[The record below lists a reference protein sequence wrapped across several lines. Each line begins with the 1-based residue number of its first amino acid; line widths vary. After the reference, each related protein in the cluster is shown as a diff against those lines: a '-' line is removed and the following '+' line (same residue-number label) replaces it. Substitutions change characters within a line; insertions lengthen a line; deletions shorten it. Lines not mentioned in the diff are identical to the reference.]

1 MQALHQEI
9 LPPSG
14 VEYATT
20 LKLTPSTLTEAA
32 TPSTSTSHGQSSP
45 GALYNIVVARA
56 NILRV
61 FEVRE
66 DPAPISPQLED
77 ERQRRADVRR
87 GTEAVEGEVEMD
99 GQGEGF
105 VNMGSVKFT
114 GPKDARSPPTVIR
127 FYFIREH
134 RLHGTVTGLES
145 VRIMSSS
152 EDRLDRLLVSFKDAK
167 IALLEWSAA
176 VHDLIT
182 VSIHTYER
190 APQLLSLDTAL
201 FKSELRTDPSSRC
214 AALSLPK
221 DALAILPFYQSQADL
236 DVMEQDFRTRDVP
249 YSPSFVLDLAA
260 EVDERIRNVVD
271 FVFLPG
277 FNNPTIAVL
286 FQAQQTWTGR
296 LKEFKDTMAVYIFT
310 LDLVSR
316 TYPVI
321 TKVEGL
327 PYDCLS
333 LLPCSAA
340 LGGVVVLASNA
351 VIHVD
356 QATRRV
362 ALPVNGWSPR
372 VSDMPTLPM
381 PAGARELR
389 LEGARIA
396 FVDQRTLF
404 VVLVD
409 GTIIPVEFVVDGKV
423 VSRLV
428 IGAALAQT
436 AAPAVV
442 REAHGE
448 HLFVGSTV
456 GPSVLLRT
464 ASVEEPLTN
473 ADGTD
478 ASGPAAVVDANNAM
492 DLDDDDDIYGTSS
505 PDPMPSASA
514 APSVK
519 TRTVIHLSL
528 CDSLPAYGPIS
539 DLAFALA
546 KNGDR
551 FVPELIAAT
560 GSGLLGGFTLFQR
573 DLPTRTKRKL
583 HAIGGARGVWSLPV
597 RTAIK
602 VNGVPYDRPA
612 NPFHAENDSLVL
624 GTDAIPS
631 PGFSRFGT
639 RTPKGDITITTRVQG
654 VTVGAAP
661 FFQGTAILHVM
672 SNAIRVL
679 EPDGTERQIIKD
691 MEGNNQRPKIK
702 YSSICDPF
710 VFILREDDTIGLF
723 IGESERGKIR
733 RKDMSPM
740 GEKTSRYI
748 AGSFFTDS
756 TGIFKTRANENAD
769 AANGE
774 TQPTTSTLQAA
785 MNAGQKTQWLMLC
798 RPQGVVEIWTLPK
811 LNLAFSTTAVA
822 SLQSLLIDSYD
833 PPALSLPQDPPRKP
847 QELDIDQIII
857 APLGETTPQPHL
869 LVFLRCGLLAV
880 YRALPAEPSSE
891 PIPPARTSTLAVKF
905 VKMASRAFEI
915 QQPEE
920 QETTALA
927 EHRRIS
933 RQLIPFVTSPAPD
946 KTLSGVFLTGD
957 HPSWILQTDKA
968 GVRVIPS
975 GHAVVHAFT
984 ATSLWES
991 KGDFLLYSDEG
1002 PTLLEWMPDVDFNM
1016 DLPSWHVPRGRSYTH
1031 VLFEPTTCLVV
1042 GASLMQAQF
1051 SSYDEEGNELWAPDA
1066 PNVSYPMCECSA
1078 LELFNPDGFIAM
1090 DGYEFAN
1097 NEFVNSLA
1105 CVALETLST
1114 ESGHKNFIAVGT
1126 TINRGEDL
1134 AVKGATYVFEIVE
1147 VVPDPAF
1154 SMKRI
1159 FKLRLRCR
1167 DEAKGPVTAVCGIDG
1182 YLVSSMGQ
1190 KIFVRAFDLDERL
1203 VGVAFLDVG
1212 VYVTTMRSLKNLL
1225 LIGDVVKSI
1234 WFVAF
1239 QEDPY
1244 KLTILAKDPQS
1255 VCITAADFFFAD
1267 QQLSIV
1273 TCDEEGVVRVYGY
1286 DPHSPDSNN
1295 GQRLLCRTE
1304 FHGQIEYRSSV
1315 TIARRMKGE
1324 DMIAPQAKLI
1334 CGHPDGSLTA
1344 LVPVD
1349 EASFKRLH
1357 LLQGQLT
1364 RNVQHT
1370 AGLNPRA
1377 FRIVRNDYVSKPLS
1391 RGILDGRLL
1400 LSFED
1405 LPLTRQSEI
1414 TRQIGT
1420 ERATVLHDFTEL
1432 SGSW

>member
-14 VEYATT
+14 VEFVTT
-20 LKLTPSTLTEAA
+20 LKLTPSTLPEVSP
-32 TPSTSTSHGQSSP
+32 PSSASQDQPSR
-45 GALYNIVVARA
+45 GALYNLVVARA

-61 FEVRE
+61 FEVKE
-66 DPAPISPQLED
+66 GPVPIPLQLED

-105 VNMGSVKFT
+105 INMGSVKFT
-114 GPKDARSPPTVIR
+114 GPRGTGHPPTIIR
-127 FYFIREH
+127 FHFVREY

-145 VRIMSSS
+145 IRIMSSY
-152 EDRLDRLLVSFKDAK
+152 EDRLDRLLVSFRDAK
-167 IALLEWSAA
+167 IALLEWSASL
-176 VHDLIT
+176 HDLIT

-190 APQLLSLDTAL
+190 APQLLSLDAAL
-201 FKSELRTDPSSRC
+201 FRSELRTDPASRC

-221 DALAILPFYQSQADL
+221 DALAVLPFYQSQVDL
-236 DVMEQDFRTRDVP
+236 DVMDQDYRARDVP

-260 EVDERIRNVVD
+260 DVDEHIRNVVD

-277 FNNPTIAVL
+277 FNNPTVAVL

-296 LKEFKDTMAVYIFT
+296 LKEFKDTMSLYIFT

-316 TYPVI
+316 TYPTM
-321 TKVEGL
+321 TKVDGL

-333 LLPCSAA
+333 LIPCSSA
-340 LGGVVVLASNA
+340 LGGVVILTSNA

-362 ALPVNGWSPR
+362 ALSVNGWQSR
-372 VSDMPTLPM
+372 VSDMPTLHTPVGM
-381 PAGARELR
+381 RELR
-389 LEGARIA
+389 LEGARMA
-396 FVDQRTLF
+396 FVEERTLF

-409 GTIIPVEFVVDGKV
+409 GTIVPFEFVVDGKV

-428 IGAALAQT
+428 IGNALAQT
-436 AAPAVV
+436 SSPMVV
-442 REAHGE
+442 RKVHGE
-448 HLFVGSTV
+448 HLFVGSMV

-464 ASVEEPLTN
+464 ASVEEPV
-473 ADGTD
+473 TD
-478 ASGPAAVVDANNAM
+478 ADDMATSGPAAVVDAGNSM

-505 PDPMPSASA
+505 PDPLPSASA
-514 APSVK
+514 APSAK

-528 CDSLPAYGPIS
+528 CDSLPAYGPIT
-539 DLAFALA
+539 DLTFALA

-551 FVPELIAAT
+551 FVPELVTAT

-583 HAIGGARGVWSLPV
+583 HAIGGARGLWSLPV
-597 RTAIK
+597 RTAVK

-612 NPFHAENDSLVL
+612 NPYHAENDSLVL

-654 VTVGAAP
+654 VTVGASS
-661 FFQGTAILHVM
+661 FFQGTAILHVL

-702 YSSICDPF
+702 YCSICDPF

-723 IGESERGKIR
+723 IGEPERGKIR

-748 AGSFFTDS
+748 AGSFFNDS
-756 TGIFKTRANENAD
+756 TGIFKTRGNENGP
-769 AANGE
+769 ANGDA
-774 TQPTTSTLQAA
+774 QLATSTLQVA
-785 MNAGQKTQWLMLC
+785 MTAGQKTQWLMLC
-798 RPQGVVEIWTLPK
+798 RPQGVVELT
-811 LNLAFSTTAVA
+811 LAFSTTAIA
-822 SLQSLLIDSYD
+822 SLQSLLVDSFD

-847 QELDIDQIII
+847 QDLDIEQILVSPI
-857 APLGETTPQPHL
+857 GETEPWPYL
-869 LVFLRCGLLAV
+869 LVFLRCGQL
-880 YRALPAEPSSE
+880 EPT
-891 PIPPARTSTLAVKF
+891 PPSRTCTLAVKF
-905 VKMASRAFEI
+905 SKTSSKAFEL
-915 QQPEE
+915 QHPEE
-920 QETTALA
+920 QETSALA

-933 RQLIPFVTSPAPD
+933 RQLIPFTTSPTPD
-946 KTLSGVFLTGD
+946 TTLSGTN
-957 HPSWILQTDKA
+957 KA
-968 GVRVIPS
+968 SVKVIPS

-984 ATSLWES
+984 ATSLWVGREILVI
-991 KGDFLLYSDEG
+991 FDEG
-1002 PTLLEWMPDVDFNM
+1002 PTLLEWMPDVDLN
-1016 DLPSWHVPRGRSYTH
+1016 LGSSYTN
-1031 VLFEPTTCLVV
+1031 VVFEPTSNLLVA
-1042 GASLMQAQF
+1042 ASLVQAQF
-1051 SSYDEEGNELWAPDA
+1051 SSYDEEGSEMWSPDDDSSSQR
-1066 PNVSYPMCECSA
+1066 SYPTSESSA
-1078 LELFNPDGFIAM
+1078 LELFSSDSLQLMGKNLVNDLR
-1090 DGYEFAN
+1090 YEFAS

-1105 CVALETLST
+1105 CVSLETL
-1114 ESGHKNFIAVGT
+1114 NFIAVGT

-1147 VVPDPAF
+1147 VVPEPGSA
-1154 SMKRI
+1154 MKRGYR
-1159 FKLRLRCR
+1159 LRLRCR

-1212 VYVTTMRSLKNLL
+1212 VYVTTLRSLKNLL
-1225 LIGDVVKSI
+1225 IIGDAVKSI

-1244 KLTILAKDPQS
+1244 KLVVLAKDPHRGC
-1255 VCITAADFFFAD
+1255 VTASDFFFAD
-1267 QQLSIV
+1267 EQLSIV
-1273 TCDEEGVVRVYGY
+1273 TCDEEGAVRLYEY
-1286 DPHSPDSNN
+1286 DPESPESNK
-1295 GQRLLCRTE
+1295 GQKLLCLTE
-1304 FHGQIEYRSSV
+1304 FHGQSEYRSSV

-1324 DMIAPQAKLI
+1324 DMVAPQAKLI
-1334 CGHPDGSLTA
+1334 CGHPDGSLTG

-1349 EASFKRLH
+1349 EGTFKRLH

-1377 FRIVRNDYVSKPLS
+1377 FR
-1391 RGILDGRLL
+1391 
-1400 LSFED
+1400 
-1405 LPLTRQSEI
+1405 
-1414 TRQIGT
+1414 
-1420 ERATVLHDFTEL
+1420 
-1432 SGSW
+1432 